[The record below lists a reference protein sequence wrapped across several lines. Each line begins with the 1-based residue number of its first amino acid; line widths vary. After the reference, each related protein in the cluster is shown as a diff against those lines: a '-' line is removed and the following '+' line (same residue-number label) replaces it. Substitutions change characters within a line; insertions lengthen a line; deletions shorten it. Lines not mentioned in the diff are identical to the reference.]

1 MTIGDNI
8 RKYREEKGY
17 TKSQLAKLIDRSYD
31 VLRRYEYGTVR
42 PSPSALM
49 KIAIALD
56 ISILDILKD

>member
-17 TKSQLAKLIDRSYD
+17 TRQEFAELIDRTYNT
-31 VLRRYEYGTVR
+31 LRCYEYGTAR

-49 KIAIALD
+49 KMAIVLD
-56 ISILDILKD
+56 ISILDILKG

>member
-31 VLRRYEYGTVR
+31 VLRRYEHGTVR

-49 KIAIALD
+49 KMAIVLD

>member
-17 TKSQLAKLIDRSYD
+17 TRQEFAKLIDRSYD
-31 VLRRYEYGTVR
+31 ILRRYEHGTVR
-42 PSPSALM
+42 PSPATLM
-49 KIAIALD
+49 KMAIALD

>member
-17 TKSQLAKLIDRSYD
+17 TRQEFAELIDRTYNT
-31 VLRRYEYGTVR
+31 LRCYEHGIAR
-42 PSPSALM
+42 PSPSALI
-49 KIAIALD
+49 KIAIVLD

>member
-17 TKSQLAKLIDRSYD
+17 TRQEFTELIDRTYNT
-31 VLRRYEYGTVR
+31 LRCYEHGTVR
-42 PSPSALM
+42 PSPVTLM